1 MLELGLLSAHRYDDS
16 TQAGKLAGAE
26 LADGF
31 IAPLICLMGDLEFHS
46 NHLQMPRWNV
56 NSNCCSLCQAAGKGP
71 LTFRNFQS
79 DAPWMGTL
87 WAPNTW
93 REWPQRSQA
102 VIFQLPHLS
111 CWNICQ
117 DYMHAKF
124 LGVDQYQY
132 GSVMWL
138 IINQLMEGDANTNLL
153 QLWPFIQKIYVA
165 ENISNRYRFLG
176 KVSMIMRKNQCKMR
190 GKASEIKGFGKVV
203 LRLWQEFMNESLTTH
218 RQIFAMLKLN
228 CRMEA
233 LMEEN
238 KYNDFFDDRSATQLY
253 HDCQHMA
260 HLQCLLH
267 EHFAQED
274 GLPGMFTISAK
285 LHALQHITALS
296 GCISPALTWCFAGE
310 DYMNVCKVLCAQCC
324 FGVQPAYAPSKMVEH
339 FRLGMHYQL
348 SAMP

>member
-1 MLELGLLSAHRYDDS
+1 
-16 TQAGKLAGAE
+16 
-26 LADGF
+26 
-31 IAPLICLMGDLEFHS
+31 
-46 NHLQMPRWNV
+46 
-56 NSNCCSLCQAAGKGP
+56 
-71 LTFRNFQS
+71 
-79 DAPWMGTL
+79 
-87 WAPNTW
+87 
-93 REWPQRSQA
+93 
-102 VIFQLPHLS
+102 
-111 CWNICQ
+111 
-117 DYMHAKF
+117 
-124 LGVDQYQY
+124 
-132 GSVMWL
+132 
-138 IINQLMEGDANTNLL
+138 
-153 QLWPFIQKIYVA
+153 
-165 ENISNRYRFLG
+165 
-176 KVSMIMRKNQCKMR
+176 
-190 GKASEIKGFGKVV
+190 
-203 LRLWQEFMNESLTTH
+203 MNESLTTH